1 MTEAIY
7 LGLRQ
12 TKGIPID
19 VFNNMFDQ
27 NFHAMF
33 KDTIED
39 LEEKGLVECSQSHC
53 ALTPKGMLLLDS
65 IVSTFI

>member
-1 MTEAIY
+1 M
-7 LGLRQ
+7 
-12 TKGIPID
+12 
-19 VFNNMFDQ
+19 FNQ

-39 LEEKGLVECSQSHC
+39 LEEKGLVKCSQSHC

-65 IVSTFI
+65 IVAMFI